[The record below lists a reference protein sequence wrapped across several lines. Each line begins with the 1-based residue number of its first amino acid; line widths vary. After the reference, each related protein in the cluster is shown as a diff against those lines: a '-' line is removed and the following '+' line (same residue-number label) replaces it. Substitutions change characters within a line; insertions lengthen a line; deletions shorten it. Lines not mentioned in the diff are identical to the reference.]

1 MHMCYKN
8 IQKSTKRIKDKAKCT
23 GISTSKNYYA
33 LFIHIFMLL
42 IDIVLNNYCCIKEK
56 SWIDVPPKK
65 TYVTNKHMKRCS
77 IVTMEMQKG
86 KVNQNQ

>member
-33 LFIHIFMLL
+33 LFIHIFLLL

-56 SWIDVPPKK
+56 S
-65 TYVTNKHMKRCS
+65 
-77 IVTMEMQKG
+77 
-86 KVNQNQ
+86 